1 MTTLTV
7 EIEKKQDLTALQ
19 ATLNKL
25 GLKYT
30 VDTGRDNTLSD
41 AEMEGIKAGLADIE
55 NGRVHTHAE
64 VKARID
70 QKLQDFRNR

>member
-30 VDTGRDNTLSD
+30 VDTGQDHTLSD